1 MLPRDVKHCLSQ
13 KHNQQH
19 LHQHGAMDVFG
30 EGHGHGV
37 AAHTGNGGQKVAED
51 AESQQQLDGE
61 LDKER
66 VGKRVVENLQVA
78 VHHHQAGGK
87 QQPAHGITFT
97 ARAESARSVSRR
109 ASRLTFLVCS
119 TDKTSDSN
127 STPPT
132 KVMAQNK

>member
-1 MLPRDVKHCLSQ
+1 M
-13 KHNQQH
+13 N
-19 LHQHGAMDVFG
+19 VFG

-37 AAHTGNGGQKVAED
+37 AAHTGNGGQEVAED

-87 QQPAHGITFT
+87 QQPDHPRHHFHRPCGKRPFRFAP
-97 ARAESARSVSRR
+97 
-109 ASRLTFLVCS
+109 RLAADFFGV
-119 TDKTSDSN
+119 
-127 STPPT
+127 
-132 KVMAQNK
+132 QY